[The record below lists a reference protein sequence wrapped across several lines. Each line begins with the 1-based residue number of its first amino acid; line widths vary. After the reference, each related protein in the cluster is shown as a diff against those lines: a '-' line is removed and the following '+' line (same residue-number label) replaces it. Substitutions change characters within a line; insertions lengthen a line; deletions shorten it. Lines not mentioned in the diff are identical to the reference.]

1 VSRSAR
7 KSPLNFCHSQLPW
20 RQSMMKISTPSS
32 VPSMKILL
40 CSFLH
45 AALLSPRQVMTIPP
59 VNLKV
64 HLTISAHSPAF
75 QDFQDDED
83 MQEPKAHNLN
93 AFSKMILQR
102 KKLSD
107 RATAD
112 FNIYCE
118 VSTPFHRFYIT
129 ILMIFVPIPPD

>member
-1 VSRSAR
+1 MA
-7 KSPLNFCHSQLPW
+7 PINDEDIDPQLHALDED
-20 RQSMMKISTPSS
+20 
-32 VPSMKILL
+32 PSMQFFAR
-40 CSFLH
+40 C
-45 AALLSPRQVMTIPP
+45 PP
-59 VNLKV
+59 QPASS
-64 HLTISAHSPAF
+64 HDDPTSEPEGPSDDFQAHSPAF

-83 MQEPKAHNLN
+83 MQEQEPKAHNLN

-118 VSTPFHRFYIT
+118 VSTPFHRF
-129 ILMIFVPIPPD
+129 

>member
-1 VSRSAR
+1 MA
-7 KSPLNFCHSQLPW
+7 PINDEDINPQL
-20 RQSMMKISTPSS
+20 RALDED
-32 VPSMKILL
+32 PSMQ
-40 CSFLH
+40 FF
-45 AALLSPRQVMTIPP
+45 ARRPP
-59 VNLKV
+59 QPVSS
-64 HLTISAHSPAF
+64 HDDPTSEPEGPSDDFRAHSPAF

-93 AFSKMILQR
+93 TFSKMILQR